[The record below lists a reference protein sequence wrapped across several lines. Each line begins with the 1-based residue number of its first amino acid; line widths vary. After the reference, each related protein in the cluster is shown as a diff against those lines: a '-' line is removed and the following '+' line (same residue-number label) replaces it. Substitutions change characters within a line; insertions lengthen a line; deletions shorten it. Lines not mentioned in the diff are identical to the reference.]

1 MLNFLKRSTSK
12 LKTINFSS
20 SKFKLSEMKPEKK
33 DSKIVALWKKYG
45 VLAIVTHLSIYS
57 VTLGTLYLGLR
68 NEWFVKKDAGKPFYK
83 FINSK
88 VELLKSSKLDSYIDV
103 SNLNR
108 NKTNFAV
115 AWVLT
120 KFTEPI
126 RIPITILITT
136 VLGKRIKRFIK

>member
-12 LKTINFSS
+12 FKTINFSS

-68 NEWFVKKDAGKPFYK
+68 NEWFVKKDAGKPFY
-83 FINSK
+83 IN
-88 VELLKSSKLDSYIDV
+88 LKTQKLSC
-103 SNLNR
+103 
-108 NKTNFAV
+108 
-115 AWVLT
+115 
-120 KFTEPI
+120 
-126 RIPITILITT
+126 
-136 VLGKRIKRFIK
+136 